1 MKEIEE
7 FKLED
12 ETKDELDIKPK
23 DIVRELDRYIIGQ
36 DEAKKAVAI
45 AIRNR
50 WRRQKVEES
59 MRKEIYPNNIIMI
72 GPTGVGKTEIAR
84 RLSLIIKAPFIKT
97 EATKFTEIGYVGR
110 DVESM
115 VRSLMDVAVKMVQ
128 SKKREEVWEKA
139 SKLAEEKLLDLL
151 VPSSDESMKETREKM
166 RIRLRNGEFED
177 RKVELD
183 LKKQDLPFIEILGAV
198 GPEQF
203 TVGIQDAFSTLMP
216 KSTKK
221 KFVTVREAREIFIK
235 EEADKLIDRDEVI
248 EESRRKVE
256 NLGIIFIDEIDKIIG
271 SDSKVG
277 PDVSRQGVQRDLL
290 PLVEGTTVN
299 TKYGPVNTDHILFIS
314 AGAFS
319 SSSPSDLIPE
329 LQGRFPIRVEFKD
342 LTKEDFRRIL
352 IEPENSLVKQYKA
365 LFKAEGYELEF
376 TEGALTLI
384 AEYSKRA
391 NEISENIGARRLQTV
406 MNLLLEDFLFEI
418 PDLPQKKIIIDEDY
432 VRKELEKIVSDEKL
446 SRYIL

>member
-1 MKEIEE
+1 MESELE
-7 FKLED
+7 FK
-12 ETKDELDIKPK
+12 PK
-23 DIVRELDRYIIGQ
+23 EIVRELDRYIIGQ

-50 WRRQKVEES
+50 WRRQQVKGDME
-59 MRKEIYPNNIIMI
+59 KEIYPNNIIMI
-72 GPTGVGKTEIAR
+72 GPTGVGKTEVAR
-84 RLSLIIKAPFIKT
+84 RLSLIMKAPFVKT
-97 EATKFTEIGYVGR
+97 EASKFTEIGYVGR

-128 SKKREEVWEKA
+128 SRKRAEVREKA
-139 SKLAEEKLLDLL
+139 LKLAEEKILDLL
-151 VPSSDESMKETREKM
+151 IPSAPSIASSAEVDTMNETRSKM
-166 RIRLRNGEFED
+166 RKKLQAGEFEK

-198 GPEQF
+198 GPEQLSLG
-203 TVGIQDAFSTLMP
+203 VQDAFSNLMP

-221 KFVTVREAREIFIK
+221 KFVTIAEAREIFVK
-235 EEADKLIDRDEVI
+235 DESDKLIDRDEVI
-248 EESRRKVE
+248 EESKKITE
-256 NLGIIFIDEIDKIIG
+256 NSGVIFLDEIDKIIG
-271 SDSKVG
+271 SDSKAG
-277 PDVSRQGVQRDLL
+277 PDVSRHGVQRDLL

-342 LTKEDFRRIL
+342 LSREDFRRIL
-352 IEPENSLVKQYKA
+352 VEPDNSLVKQYKA
-365 LFKAEGYELEF
+365 LFKAEGCELDFSED
-376 TEGALTLI
+376 ALTLV
-384 AEYSKRA
+384 ADYSKKV

-406 MNLLLEDFLFEI
+406 MNALLEYYLFEM
-418 PDLPQKKIIIDEDY
+418 PDISKKKIIIEEDY
-432 VRKELEKIVSDEKL
+432 VKNELEEIVSDENL

>member
-1 MKEIEE
+1 MESELELKPKEIVQ
-7 FKLED
+7 
-12 ETKDELDIKPK
+12 ELS
-23 DIVRELDRYIIGQ
+23 RYIIGQ

-50 WRRQKVEES
+50 WRRQHVIGDME
-59 MRKEIYPNNIIMI
+59 KEIYPNNIIMI
-72 GPTGVGKTEIAR
+72 GPTGVGKTEVAR
-84 RLSLIIKAPFIKT
+84 RLSLIMKAPFVKT

-128 SKKREEVWEKA
+128 SRKREEVREKA
-139 SKLAEEKLLDLL
+139 LKLAEGKILDLL
-151 VPSSDESMKETREKM
+151 IPAASIEETMAETREK
-166 RIRLRNGEFED
+166 IRKKLRGGEFEG

-198 GPEQF
+198 GPEQLSMG
-203 TVGIQDAFSTLMP
+203 VQDAFSNLMP

-221 KFVTVREAREIFIK
+221 KFVTIAEAREIFIK
-235 EEADKLIDRDEVI
+235 DESDKLIDRDEVI
-248 EESRRKVE
+248 EESKKITE
-256 NLGIIFIDEIDKIIG
+256 NSGVVFLDEIDKIIG
-271 SDSKVG
+271 SDSKAG
-277 PDVSRQGVQRDLL
+277 PDVSRHGVQRDLL

-342 LTKEDFRRIL
+342 LSKEDFRKIL
-352 IEPENSLVKQYKA
+352 VEPDNSLVKQYKA
-365 LFKAEGYELEF
+365 LFKAEGYELQF

-384 AEYSKRA
+384 ADYSKRV
-391 NEISENIGARRLQTV
+391 NETSENIGARRLQTV
-406 MNLLLEDFLFEI
+406 MNALLEYYLFEM
-418 PDLPQKKIIIDEDY
+418 PDILEKKIIIKEDY
-432 VRKELEKIVSDEKL
+432 VKDELEKIVSDENL